1 MSKKI
6 SKILILSGIAL
17 ILVGCGFYAYNQ
29 IEDYRAGQR
38 SQQLLEQMI
47 AEYDLVLPGYTAPN
61 QNSPAVSADPVRQ
74 GEASP
79 AGAAGTVASAYEERP
94 DYAEIPVYARE
105 NDDAESTGGGGST
118 SGGGSSNRPAAQP
131 VSYSTVGI
139 IYIPKLNVRLPVMS
153 ECTDALLNISAC
165 RLSGLVNDKPNRLVI
180 AGHNLKS
187 HFKGLDTLN
196 IGDEVTFTTLAGV
209 TYRYSVSEVAALH
222 KSQGA
227 EVHAIDGW
235 DISLLTCKSDRTM
248 RTMVRCVEIVETPAV
263 ADTEEPAEEPVEEP
277 AEEPAEAVVEEP
289 AGVAVE
295 QPAEQPVEAVTADQS
310 GIASEEPA
318 EGP

>member
-1 MSKKI
+1 MSKMI
-6 SKILILSGIAL
+6 SRILILSGVAL
-17 ILVGCGFYAYNQ
+17 ILVGCGFFAYYQ
-29 IEDYRAGQR
+29 IADYRAGQR
-38 SQQLLEQMI
+38 SQQLLEQML
-47 AEYDLVLPGYTAPN
+47 EEFNLELPGLTAPG
-61 QNSPAVSADPVRQ
+61 QKSPSISAGPIRQ
-74 GEASP
+74 DDAAYAGSAGTGSQIFDGSFGYDGEGDGGELFDNGEAS
-79 AGAAGTVASAYEERP
+79 
-94 DYAEIPVYARE
+94 
-105 NDDAESTGGGGST
+105 NTGGASG
-118 SGGGSSNRPAAQP
+118 GGGSSNRSPATQP
-131 VSYSTVGI
+131 SYSTIGI
-139 IYIPKLNVRLPVMS
+139 IYIPKLNVRLPVLS
-153 ECTDALLNISAC
+153 ECTSALLNVSVC

-248 RTMVRCVEIVETPAV
+248 RTMVRCVEIVETPAIV
-263 ADTEEPAEEPVEEP
+263 DTEEPAEEPVEEP
-277 AEEPAEAVVEEP
+277 VEEPAEAIVEEP

-295 QPAEQPVEAVTADQS
+295 QPAQQPVEAVTADQV
-310 GIASEEPA
+310 GVASEEPA